1 MTGVSGDS
9 NAAMAVW
16 GKTDRD
22 WLACVVSIF
31 TFPAAL
37 WLICST
43 VGWSP
48 AAKGD
53 RRLASGNDGVHGVDG
68 TSEPD
73 FTGPDLRAP
82 AGQQKV
88 FAGGYNTRHEIDTP
102 RFATGNFRLI
112 GSSQKQQ
119 AD

>member
-1 MTGVSGDS
+1 MTG
-9 NAAMAVW
+9 
-16 GKTDRD
+16 
-22 WLACVVSIF
+22 WLAWCRFYIPGGAVADLLNGWLVACRESDR
-31 TFPAAL
+31 L
-37 WLICST
+37 WS
-43 VGWSP
+43 
-48 AAKGD
+48 
-53 RRLASGNDGVHGVDG
+53 SGNDGVHGVDG